1 MKALG
6 LDVWMLTGDNRA
18 TAEAIAREV
27 GIEHVLAEVLP
38 EQKAAKVK
46 ALQAEGKTV
55 AMVGD
60 GINDAPA
67 LAQADVGIAIGAG
80 TDVAI
85 ESAGVILIGDRLDDV
100 VSALTLG
107 KASYRT
113 LTGNVIVAV
122 LFNLVGM
129 TLAAFGYIT
138 PLLAITFMIVSIF
151 AILLNTLRIRGIDLG
166 REGAEDVGPLAEVEL
181 HIPNMVCEGCA
192 EKISTTLTALP
203 GVREVKSKVA
213 QKHVS
218 VRYEPAKVQERGLKE
233 AVEKAGFTAVE
244 V

>member
-1 MKALG
+1 
-6 LDVWMLTGDNRA
+6 
-18 TAEAIAREV
+18 
-27 GIEHVLAEVLP
+27 
-38 EQKAAKVK
+38 
-46 ALQAEGKTV
+46 
-55 AMVGD
+55 MVGD

-138 PLLAITFMIVSIF
+138 PLLAIAFMVVSIF

-166 REGAEDVGPLAEVEL
+166 REEVADAESLAELEL
-181 HIPNMVCEGCA
+181 VISNMVCEGCA
-192 EKISTTLTALP
+192 SKISTVLTALP
-203 GVREVKSKVA
+203 GVHDVKPKVA

-218 VRYEPAKVQERGLKE
+218 VRYEPAIIQEQGLKE
-233 AVEKAGFTAVE
+233 AVEKAGFTAVGA
-244 V
+244 